1 MSLTLQIGQTS
12 AIGPKTRNEDAL
24 ACITPEP
31 ALLASKGCLFALA
44 DGVSNCAN
52 GKLAAESTVRA
63 VAADYYAT
71 PETWEIAQALDR
83 LLTAHNRW
91 LQAQTAAQPLLST
104 LSVLVL
110 RGRRFTVAHVGDCRV
125 YRLRQHRLTQLT
137 VDHVWDQ
144 PQMRHVLKRA
154 VGLDAHL
161 MLDFHDGELDIGDI
175 FLICCDGVWEPLG
188 DQRLHELLELHSDPQ
203 RAAEA
208 LAKAAHAAGG
218 QDNASA
224 IVVRIE
230 QLAAPG
236 LEDEFARLIE
246 LPLPPRLKPGQTFED
261 MTIQSLLHESR
272 ATLLYRVIDAQQRE
286 WVLKTLNPLVGDDA
300 QAQQGLLIEEW
311 LQKRLTAH
319 YFAEV
324 KALPERQFLYYLVRW
339 YPGQTLADYRKAVGT
354 TSINDTVKSGIRL
367 CKGLG
372 ALHRL
377 NIVHRDIKPDN
388 IHLDSDDKLRIL
400 DFGVASCPGLTHD
413 DGATVP
419 GTPSFMAPELFSGS
433 PADVRSDLY
442 AAGVTL
448 YWLLTGHYPYGEIEP
463 FQNPKFGD
471 PLPPTRYRPDL
482 PMWLESVLLKAVAR
496 EPQQRFETAE
506 EMLLALQR
514 GDSRPLQVRRAS
526 PLLQRSPLSVWRA
539 VALISLLFNL
549 LLFYALLLH

>member
-1 MSLTLQIGQTS
+1 MSLTLQIGQAS

-24 ACITPEP
+24 ACVTPEP

-52 GKLAAESTVRA
+52 GKLAADSTVHT

-71 PETWEIAQALDR
+71 PETWEIAQSLDR

-91 LQAQTAAQPLLST
+91 LQAQTAAQPLLTT

-161 MLDFHDGELDIGDI
+161 MLDFHDGELEQNDS
-175 FLICCDGVWEPLG
+175 FLLVCDGVWEPLG
-188 DQRLHELLELHSDPQ
+188 DKRLHELLQLHDDPQ

-208 LAKAAHAAGG
+208 LVKAAHAAGG

-224 IVVRIE
+224 IVVRVSE
-230 QLAAPG
+230 LAAPG

-246 LPLPPRLKPGQTFED
+246 LPLPPRLKPGHTFEGLRV
-261 MTIQSLLHESR
+261 QSLLHESR
-272 ATLLYRVIDAQQRE
+272 ATLLYRVIDAHQRE
-286 WVLKTLNPLVGDDA
+286 WVLKTLSPLCADDS

-324 KALPERQFLYYLVRW
+324 KILPERQFLYYLVRW
-339 YPGQTLADYRKAVGT
+339 YPGQTLADYRQQLGT
-354 TSINDTVKSGIRL
+354 TSINDVVRYAIRL

-377 NIVHRDIKPDN
+377 NIVHRDIKPEN
-388 IHLDSDDKLRIL
+388 IHLGSDDRLRIL
-400 DFGVASCPGLTHD
+400 DFGVAQCPGLTHD
-413 DGATVP
+413 DGASNP
-419 GTPSFMAPELFSGS
+419 GTPSYMAPELFSGQL
-433 PADVRSDLY
+433 ADNRSDLY

-463 FQNPKFGD
+463 FQHPRFGD
-471 PLPPTRYRPDL
+471 PTPPTRYRPDL

-496 EPQQRFETAE
+496 EPAQRFETAE
-506 EMLLALQR
+506 EMLLALER
-514 GDSRPLQVRRAS
+514 GDSQPLTVRRAS
-526 PLLQRSPLSVWRA
+526 PLLQRSPLSVWRN

-549 LLFYALLLH
+549 VLIYALLLH

>member
-1 MSLTLQIGQTS
+1 MSLTLQIGQAS

-24 ACITPEP
+24 ACVTPEP

-91 LQAQTAAQPLLST
+91 LQAQTAAQPLLTT

-125 YRLRQHRLTQLT
+125 YRLRQQRLTALT
-137 VDHVWDQ
+137 IDHVWDQ
-144 PQMRHVLKRA
+144 PEMRHVLKRA

-161 MLDFHDGELDIGDI
+161 MLDFHDGELETGDI
-175 FLICCDGVWEPLG
+175 FLLACDGVWEPLG
-188 DQRLHELLELHSDPQ
+188 DKRLHELLQLHDDPQ

-208 LAKAAHAAGG
+208 LVKAAHAAGG

-224 IVVRIE
+224 IVVRISE
-230 QLAAPG
+230 LAAPG
-236 LEDEFARLIE
+236 LQDEFARLIE
-246 LPLPPRLKPGQTFED
+246 LPLPPRLKPGQTFEGL
-261 MTIQSLLHESR
+261 TIQALLHESR
-272 ATLLYRVIDAQQRE
+272 ATLLYRVSDEQQRE
-286 WVLKTLNPLVGDDA
+286 WVLKTLNPLISDDP

-324 KALPERQFLYYLVRW
+324 KILPERQFLYYLVRW
-339 YPGQTLADYRKAVGT
+339 YPGQTLADYRRQLGSVSISDAV
-354 TSINDTVKSGIRL
+354 KFGIRL
-367 CKGLG
+367 SKGLG

-377 NIVHRDIKPDN
+377 NIVHRDIKPEN
-388 IHLDSDDKLRIL
+388 IHLDTDDKLRIL
-400 DFGVASCPGLTHD
+400 DFGVAHCPGLTHD
-413 DGATVP
+413 DGTGNP
-419 GTPSFMAPELFSGS
+419 GTPSFMAPELFDGAS
-433 PADVRSDLY
+433 ADAATDLY

-463 FQNPKFGD
+463 FQHPKFGD
-471 PLPPTRYRPDL
+471 PTPPTRYRPDL
-482 PMWLESVLLKAVAR
+482 PMWLESLLLKAVAR
-496 EPQQRFETAE
+496 EPRQRFETAE
-506 EMLLALQR
+506 EMLLALER
-514 GDSRPLQVRRAS
+514 GDSRPIQVRRAS
-526 PLLQRSPLSVWRA
+526 PLLQRSPLSVWRN
-539 VALISLLFNL
+539 VALGSLLLNL
-549 LLFYALLLH
+549 VLVYALLLH